1 MRNSKKYL
9 LLTAAASIILGGA
22 IFTAAG
28 CSVGWDFTKI
38 GTANYQTSTHVLDE
52 TFQNISI
59 DTTTVDVSFLPSDDN
74 TAKVI
79 CKEEVKLPHVV
90 TVENGTLSIKETNE
104 KSWYDNISFFGV
116 GDTSVTVYLPQSTYA
131 NLSIDISTGDIAIPQ
146 GFTFDSID
154 IQGSTC
160 DVECYASTTNTLT
173 VKVSTGDIKIENA
186 SVGSL
191 SLTASTGDMK
201 ITGVTVANDF
211 THSVSTGDTKI
222 SNVACKNFT
231 STGNTGKLTM
241 VSLIATEKMSIE
253 RSTGDVTFE
262 GCDAGEI
269 LVETSTGDVTGT
281 LLTTKNFH
289 ASSSSDEVKV
299 PDSTT
304 GGTCKITCSTGDIKI
319 TVAEN

>member
-1 MRNSKKYL
+1 MRITKKYL

-59 DTTTVDVSFLPSDDN
+59 DTTTVDVCFLPSDDAN
-74 TAKVI
+74 AKVI

-90 TVENGTLSIKETNE
+90 TVENGTLTIKETYE
-104 KSWYDNISFFGV
+104 KSWYDNISFGA
-116 GDTSVTVYLPQSTYA
+116 GNTSVTVYLPQSTYA

-154 IQGSTC
+154 IQGTTC

-173 VKVSTGDIKIENA
+173 VKVSTGDIKLENA

-191 SLTASTGDMK
+191 SLTASTGDME

-211 THSVSTGDTKI
+211 THSVTTGDTKM

-231 STGNTGKLTM
+231 STGNTGALTM
-241 VSLIATEKMSIE
+241 ENLITTEKMKIE

-289 ASSSSDEVKV
+289 ASSSSGEVKV

-319 TVAEN
+319 TVIEN